1 MKIKLLFS
9 VICGLTLAVSVYSE
23 NIKLNN
29 GTEYTNITVVGSD
42 GISIKVEHDKGTSRI
57 KYYDLSPDL
66 KQKYGYSAEKEQEY
80 YRKAATEKQALAEQ
94 NAQKAEAE
102 RKKAEEQRA
111 LILKLN
117 SETTAFLEKGS
128 LCVFKSTF
136 YTDIAGKQYVNKE
149 DGILAIEYNN
159 YLLLENGN
167 FVRGGFYTAETVVQY
182 LLTPRNKRV
191 NEDFKNALLDA
202 VNTIQNYGAYNNMRK
217 LCTSLVSHY
226 NEMVEANRKA
236 LADRK
241 QYDVNLNN
249 GSYVTV
255 TTVLNSN
262 DYKSLNTVYTNNSN
276 NVTGTIVETTP
287 LPYSYDY
294 MLNEYR
300 KIFKLCSAMD
310 EYSNSV
316 QNNLSRISQGAE
328 TYGGVK
334 MNSAYAALTRF
345 YRTGDFGK
353 YHTNTPCIKTAESDI
368 IKEFEQLFAS
378 KDVQNILKDLSRI
391 NKEVTLPDNVS
402 RKLNTP

>member
-1 MKIKLLFS
+1 
-9 VICGLTLAVSVYSE
+9 
-23 NIKLNN
+23 
-29 GTEYTNITVVGSD
+29 
-42 GISIKVEHDKGTSRI
+42 
-57 KYYDLSPDL
+57 
-66 KQKYGYSAEKEQEY
+66 
-80 YRKAATEKQALAEQ
+80 
-94 NAQKAEAE
+94 
-102 RKKAEEQRA
+102 
-111 LILKLN
+111 
-117 SETTAFLEKGS
+117 
-128 LCVFKSTF
+128 
-136 YTDIAGKQYVNKE
+136 
-149 DGILAIEYNN
+149 
-159 YLLLENGN
+159 
-167 FVRGGFYTAETVVQY
+167 
-182 LLTPRNKRV
+182 
-191 NEDFKNALLDA
+191 
-202 VNTIQNYGAYNNMRK
+202 MRK

>member
-42 GISIKVEHDKGTSRI
+42 GISITVEHDKGTSRI

-191 NEDFKNALLDA
+191 NEDFK
-202 VNTIQNYGAYNNMRK
+202 
-217 LCTSLVSHY
+217 
-226 NEMVEANRKA
+226 
-236 LADRK
+236 
-241 QYDVNLNN
+241 
-249 GSYVTV
+249 
-255 TTVLNSN
+255 
-262 DYKSLNTVYTNNSN
+262 
-276 NVTGTIVETTP
+276 
-287 LPYSYDY
+287 
-294 MLNEYR
+294 
-300 KIFKLCSAMD
+300 
-310 EYSNSV
+310 
-316 QNNLSRISQGAE
+316 
-328 TYGGVK
+328 
-334 MNSAYAALTRF
+334 
-345 YRTGDFGK
+345 
-353 YHTNTPCIKTAESDI
+353 TPCWM
-368 IKEFEQLFAS
+368 
-378 KDVQNILKDLSRI
+378 
-391 NKEVTLPDNVS
+391 P
-402 RKLNTP
+402 